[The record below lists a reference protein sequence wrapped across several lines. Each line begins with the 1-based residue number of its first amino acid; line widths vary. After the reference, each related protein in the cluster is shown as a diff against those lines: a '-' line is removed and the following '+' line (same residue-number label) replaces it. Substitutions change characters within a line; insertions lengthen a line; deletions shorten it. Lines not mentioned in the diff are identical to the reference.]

1 MAVIKSSALYGT
13 GVYSGS
19 VFGTRNVSFAL
30 TGVAGTGAIEPVAAG
45 GFEID
50 ISERLG
56 SVSATGSIGTISPN
70 IQEDIS
76 GVSATGAIGTLTFST
91 SHSLASVSATGS
103 IGTLAISNTVGLTG
117 VAGTTAVESVSVDGF
132 EIDITEKV
140 TGVSATG
147 ADGTVQP
154 IFSFTEILPS
164 FGLTGSI
171 RTISPNVK
179 EELGANAVTSVSAT
193 GSINTV
199 TVHVKEN
206 LLSTSA
212 TGSIGFANSNVI
224 AVQFDF
230 EAVKTRYSRRRTVI
244 LPRVA

>member
-30 TGVAGTGAIEPVAAG
+30 TGVAGTGAIKPIVAG

-56 SVSATGSIGTISPN
+56 NVSATGSVNTVTVN
-70 IQEDIS
+70 IQEDIV
-76 GVSATGAIGTLTFST
+76 GISATGA
-91 SHSLASVSATGS
+91 V
-103 IGTLAISNTVGLTG
+103 
-117 VAGTTAVESVSVDGF
+117 TAVQLVLG
-132 EIDITEKV
+132 
-140 TGVSATG
+140 
-147 ADGTVQP
+147 
-154 IFSFTEILPS
+154 FTETLPS

-171 RTISPNVK
+171 GTISPNVK
-179 EELGANAVTSVSAT
+179 EELGANAVTSVSGTALV
-193 GSINTV
+193 NTV
-199 TVHVKEN
+199 KVNIKEN
-206 LLSTSA
+206 LLVSINSTSA

-224 AVQFDF
+224 AIQFDF
-230 EAVKTRYSRRRTVI
+230 EAVKTRYSRRRTVM